1 MSIEDRIARME
12 KNLDGLAVVQ
22 DQMMDLLGFTA
33 EGERRLATRQQRT
46 EENVVVLSGKLVE
59 VTVKLDVLSEKVV
72 EVTEKLDGLIGV
84 VDGIVR
90 RG

>member
-12 KNLDGLAVVQ
+12 KNMEALVRVQ
-22 DQMMDLLGFTA
+22 DEMMDLLGFTV

-46 EENVVVLSGKLVE
+46 EE
-59 VTVKLDVLSEKVV
+59 
-72 EVTEKLDGLIGV
+72 IV

>member
-12 KNLDGLAVVQ
+12 KNMEALVRVQ
-22 DQMMDLLGFTA
+22 DEMMDLLGFTV

-46 EENVVVLSGKLVE
+46 EK
-59 VTVKLDVLSEKVV
+59 
-72 EVTEKLDGLIGV
+72 II

>member
-12 KNLDGLAVVQ
+12 KNMEALVRVQ
-22 DQMMDLLGFTA
+22 DEMMDLLGVTV

-46 EENVVVLSGKLVE
+46 EK
-59 VTVKLDVLSEKVV
+59 
-72 EVTEKLDGLIGV
+72 II